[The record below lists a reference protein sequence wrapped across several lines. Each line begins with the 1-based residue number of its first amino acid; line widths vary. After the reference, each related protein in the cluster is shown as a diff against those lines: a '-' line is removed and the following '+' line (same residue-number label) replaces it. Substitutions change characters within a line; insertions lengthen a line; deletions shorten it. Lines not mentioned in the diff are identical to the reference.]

1 MADDN
6 ANMDVVRTGVREVD
20 EKIGGGIPFGSLGLI
35 EGQSDAG
42 KSVLTQH
49 LVYGAL
55 TSSNASV
62 AYYTTENTVRSLIL
76 QMDSLSLFT
85 LDHFLADRLRIYP
98 VTLESNLRQ
107 GKQRFLLLS
116 DHLRN
121 LPKRFNL
128 LIVDSVTLLVA
139 HSNPVAV
146 MDFFWACKRLC
157 DEGRTVLL
165 IAHSYAFEEEMLSRS
180 RSLCDAHFRLK
191 LEQVGDKMAKIME
204 VLKVRGADRPTGE
217 VVTFEIEPKTGM
229 RIIPLSKAKV

>member
-1 MADDN
+1 MAEETKK
-6 ANMDVVRTGVREVD
+6 DVITTGIREVD
-20 EKIGGGIPFGSLGLI
+20 AKMGGGIPFGSLALI

-49 LVYGAL
+49 LAFGAL
-55 TSSNASV
+55 TMSQASV

-85 LDHFLADRLRIYP
+85 LDHFLTDRFRIYP
-98 VTLESNLRQ
+98 LTLESNLRQ
-107 GKQRFLLLS
+107 GKQRFLFIAE
-116 DHLRN
+116 HLRN
-121 LPKRFNL
+121 LPKRFSL

-157 DEGRTVLL
+157 DEGRTVILV
-165 IAHSYAFEEEMLSRS
+165 AHSYAFEEEMLSRS
-180 RSLCDAHFRLK
+180 RSLCDAHFRLR
-191 LEQVGDKMAKIME
+191 LEQIGDKMAKIME

>member
-1 MADDN
+1 MAEETVKK
-6 ANMDVVRTGVREVD
+6 DVITTGIREVD
-20 EKIGGGIPFGSLGLI
+20 DKIGGGIPFGSLALI
-35 EGQSDAG
+35 EGQSDSG

-49 LVYGAL
+49 LAFGAL
-55 TSSNASV
+55 TTSQASV

-85 LDHFLADRLRIYP
+85 LDHFLADRFRIYP
-98 VTLESNLRQ
+98 LTLESNLRQ
-107 GKQRFLLLS
+107 GKQRFLFIS
-116 DHLRN
+116 EHLRN
-121 LPKRFNL
+121 LPKRFSL

-157 DEGRTVLL
+157 DEGRTVILV
-165 IAHSYAFEEEMLSRS
+165 AHSYAFEEEMLSRS
-180 RSLCDAHFRLK
+180 RSLCDAHFRLR
-191 LEQVGDKMAKIME
+191 LEQIGDKMAKIME

>member
-1 MADDN
+1 MAEQSKR
-6 ANMDVVRTGVREVD
+6 DVVTTGVREVD
-20 EKIGGGIPFGSLGLI
+20 DKLGGGIPFGSLALI

-49 LVYGAL
+49 LTYGAL
-55 TSSNASV
+55 TSSQASV

-85 LDHFLADRLRIYP
+85 LDHFLADRFRIYP
-98 VTLESNLRQ
+98 ITLESNLRQ
-107 GKQRFLLLS
+107 GKQRFVLIAE
-116 DHLRN
+116 HLRK
-121 LPKRFNL
+121 LPKHFNL
-128 LIVDSVTLLVA
+128 LIVDSITLLVA

-165 IAHSYAFEEEMLSRS
+165 VAHSYAFEEEMLSRS

-229 RIIPLSKAKV
+229 RIIPLAKAKV